1 MNRYAIVCGGTGGHL
16 GPGIA
21 IAEELMARNGEC
33 LLLISDKVIDSVML
47 KKYGQFE
54 YVTLSAKPL
63 AKSIWKIFETMKSQ
77 LISLFRCIKLVK
89 NRKIDCVIGMGG
101 FTNFPAIMAAFLMR
115 KKIVL
120 HESNRVIGKSIKLLA
135 CLADIIFLPPHV
147 NFKSRSLNK
156 KVSHASIPLR
166 REMRKIDKC
175 EARAR
180 LGLDPLAFVVTVLGG
195 SQGANALNEW
205 AIRNF
210 QRLNGHN
217 LTVCC
222 VRGIKSDSREEI
234 IGMSGDGNAIRNLF
248 LPFCS
253 DMSSLLSATDLLVCR
268 AGAGTIAEATLF
280 GLPMVL
286 VPYPDAAENHQE
298 VNATQAAND
307 GRAIV
312 VRQGDID
319 LLANVVIEC
328 FQKNLKNFQT
338 TPPQDNEH
346 SAVEVIVNRIQ
357 RMTGNE

>member
-47 KKYGQFE
+47 RKYDQFE
-54 YVTLSAKPL
+54 YITLPAKPL
-63 AKSIWKIFETMKSQ
+63 AKNIWKIFETIKSQ
-77 LISLFRCIKLVK
+77 LVSLYQCIKLVK

-101 FTNFPAIMAAFLMR
+101 FTNFPAVMAAFLMR

-135 CLADIIFLPPHV
+135 YLADIIFLPSQV

-156 KVSHASIPLR
+156 KVSHVSIPLR
-166 REMRKIDKC
+166 REMQKIDKC
-175 EARAR
+175 EARER
-180 LGLDPLAFVVTVLGG
+180 LGLDPHGSVVTVLGG
-195 SQGANALNEW
+195 SQGAAALNEW
-205 AIRNF
+205 AIQNF
-210 QRLNGHN
+210 QRLNGQN
-217 LTVCC
+217 LAVCC
-222 VRGIKSDSREEI
+222 VRGIKNDSREEI
-234 IGMSGDGNAIRNLF
+234 IGMSDDGNTIRNLF
-248 LPFCS
+248 LPFCN

-268 AGAGTIAEATLF
+268 AGAGTIAEAILF
-280 GLPMVL
+280 RLPMIL

-298 VNATQAAND
+298 VNATHVAND

-319 LLANVVIEC
+319 LLANIVIEC
-328 FQKNLKNFQT
+328 FKKNLKNFQT
-338 TPPQDNEH
+338 TPPSDNEH
-346 SAVEVIVNRIQ
+346 SAVEIIANHIQ
-357 RMTGNE
+357 RMIENE